1 MRPDASSASTPRH
14 RGGASPALPSK
25 NESEGRGRAET
36 PFTVAQ
42 VLLARNKSA
51 RVQEGSLPIPA
62 PGPSFSAAP
71 SYPAP
76 GLSPSSG
83 TPPTHIMPASTAP
96 EPRSLCVCVCV
107 YPGLCVS
114 VFVCVWLSLSQ
125 ALSPFRFLCI
135 CVSGLFVSVFV
146 FVVLSLSG
154 SLSDTRTHAYRNV
167 QRLRCA
173 SGFRV
178 EGLDKV
184 AVHQWLFPPTHYTL
198 NHNPEP

>member
-1 MRPDASSASTPRH
+1 MDYSRLGSPMAVKAALKVHQASGKPLASVRARPLSPILRHSPERSLPDKFFRSSAPGPLPGKSRRVGFAEVTGVRPDASSPSMPRH
-14 RGGASPALPSK
+14 AGGAAPALPSM
-25 NESEGRGRAET
+25 NESEGRGHAET

-107 YPGLCVS
+107 C
-114 VFVCVWLSLSQ
+114 
-125 ALSPFRFLCI
+125 
-135 CVSGLFVSVFV
+135 
-146 FVVLSLSG
+146 G
-154 SLSDTRTHAYRNV
+154 SLSARLSLFDTRTHACRNV
-167 QRLRCA
+167 QR
-173 SGFRV
+173 
-178 EGLDKV
+178 
-184 AVHQWLFPPTHYTL
+184 T
-198 NHNPEP
+198 